1 MPPWLDDFFWTY
13 QNLVYALGVNGLLAL
28 SMYVV
33 LAVGQLSLGQAAFM
47 GLGAY
52 SSALMTLQWKLPFA
66 IVLPASI
73 VVPVLFALA
82 IGVPTLR
89 LAGVYLAIATI
100 GLGEVL
106 RAVYLNVDALGG
118 ALGLSGIPQRAEAWM
133 IYGLLAAAVLGLWLV
148 GRSRIGRAMAAM
160 REDETAAAVMGV
172 PVRRYKLGA
181 FLASAVLAGLAG
193 CLSAHVSSFIGPNEY
208 RLRAGG
214 DDPVLCL
221 AGRHRHAA
229 GAGAGRLAADD
240 PAGGAARGRRPAG
253 GERPAPGDQRRHHRA
268 GGAVPAARVAADPHA
283 PPRGMSLLR
292 VEGLSRRFA
301 GLVAVDKLD
310 MLVES
315 GGVHAVIGPN
325 GAGKTTLF
333 NLISG
338 LVAPTTGRIILG
350 GREIGTMPPER
361 RAAAGLGRTFQNIRV
376 FAEMTV
382 LENVL
387 TALHTR
393 TRAGLAGVLL
403 RLPGFRAEERR
414 AVGRARVALDIVG
427 LADAA
432 NRLAGSL
439 SYGDQRRLEIARAL
453 APAPLL
459 LLLDEPAA
467 GMNPAETERLAVLV
481 RRMRQLGTTV
491 LLVEHDMGFVMDISD
506 RVTVLNFGRKI
517 ADGAP
522 DAVRQDPAVIEAY
535 LGAKVAAR
543 LASGAKAGVRG
554 A

>member
-1 MPPWLDDFFWTY
+1 
-13 QNLVYALGVNGLLAL
+13 
-28 SMYVV
+28 
-33 LAVGQLSLGQAAFM
+33 
-47 GLGAY
+47 
-52 SSALMTLQWKLPFA
+52 
-66 IVLPASI
+66 
-73 VVPVLFALA
+73 
-82 IGVPTLR
+82 
-89 LAGVYLAIATI
+89 
-100 GLGEVL
+100 
-106 RAVYLNVDALGG
+106 
-118 ALGLSGIPQRAEAWM
+118 
-133 IYGLLAAAVLGLWLV
+133 
-148 GRSRIGRAMAAM
+148 
-160 REDETAAAVMGV
+160 
-172 PVRRYKLGA
+172 
-181 FLASAVLAGLAG
+181 
-193 CLSAHVSSFIGPNEY
+193 
-208 RLRAGG
+208 
-214 DDPVLCL
+214 
-221 AGRHRHAA
+221 
-229 GAGAGRLAADD
+229 
-240 PAGGAARGRRPAG
+240 
-253 GERPAPGDQRRHHRA
+253 
-268 GGAVPAARVAADPHA
+268 
-283 PPRGMSLLR
+283 MSLLR

-350 GREIGTMPPER
+350 GQEIGTMPPEQ

-403 RLPGFRAEERR
+403 RLPGFRVEERR

-427 LADAA
+427 LADSA

-517 ADGAP
+517 ADGPP

-543 LASGAKAGVRG
+543 LAAGAKAGVRG